1 MNEDEDLFRQEC
13 RKCRLPEG
21 FTDEQIASADEMHRV
36 AAFGGA
42 VVILFVVSL
51 VAFAVVYAMRAF
63 A

>member
-1 MNEDEDLFRQEC
+1 MSHDEDLFKPGC

-21 FTDEQIASADEMHRV
+21 SIEDQIEEMRRV

-42 VVILFVVSL
+42 VVILFVVAL
-51 VAFAVVYAMRAF
+51 LGFVAVCVARAF